1 MLARNRPVVGVTCDL
16 LPVREGESKLTVY
29 DRYAQALHES
39 GATAVLLPP
48 DPRRVEDQLDLVDG
62 LLLPGGDDLD
72 PKLWGGSPT
81 AAYVP
86 SDPRR
91 TEHEMALALA
101 GIERDMPFLGVCLG
115 AQLLN
120 VACGGSLRCD
130 LETGG
135 VKHLDEG
142 LLLGL
147 RHDVD
152 VMKGSLLAR
161 ALGMPDGGR
170 LSVNSAHKNAPDG
183 LGGPLRASAF
193 AMDGIIEAVE
203 HRDRSFVVGVQWHAE
218 HGMASDPVG
227 AHLFRAFVEAC
238 ARRAG
243 LR

>member
-1 MLARNRPVVGVTCDL
+1 MGITCDF
-16 LPVREGESKLTVY
+16 LPVRDGEAKLTVF
-29 DRYAQALHES
+29 DRYATALHEA

-48 DPRRVEDQLDLVDG
+48 DPKRVDDQIALVDG

-72 PKLWGGSPT
+72 PSLWGGSRT
-81 AAYVP
+81 STFVP

-91 TEHEMALALA
+91 TEYEMALAMVA
-101 GIERDMPFLGVCLG
+101 IERDLPVLGVCLG

-120 VACGGSLRCD
+120 VACGGSLRAE
-130 LETGG
+130 LEGG
-135 VKHLDEG
+135 DVKHLDEG
-142 LLLGL
+142 QLLTL

-161 ALGMPDGGR
+161 ALGMPEGGR

-183 LGGPLRASAF
+183 LGGPMRASAF
-193 AMDGIIEAVE
+193 ATDGIIEAVE

-218 HGMASDPVG
+218 HGAPADAASV
-227 AHLFRAFVEAC
+227 HLFRAFVEAC